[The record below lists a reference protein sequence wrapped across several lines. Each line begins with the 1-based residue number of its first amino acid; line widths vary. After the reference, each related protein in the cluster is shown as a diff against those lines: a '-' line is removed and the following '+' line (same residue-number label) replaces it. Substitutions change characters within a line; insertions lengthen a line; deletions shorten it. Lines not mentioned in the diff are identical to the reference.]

1 MIPLVLKNAFHYS
14 GSSTRLGYFL
24 YGVIFAWLLISFV
37 LLLALPYGHLSSGIS
52 LGAEGGKQALLGLI
66 AIVPFSLA
74 AAWVTLIQTIKRL
87 RDLGHSGWWLLLVL
101 FLGPLPYIGIVVGLG
116 FYAYLLFYKGKGV
129 NNPLSVEWKL
139 IVGSLLV
146 SAAVIAIEV
155 SLSRPTT
162 LETDGI
168 KPSDIESAPIPN
180 VAAPATQSIISSS
193 KALDDETL
201 TKIVGKPLMILT
213 KEIAT
218 GFRDLDGDGVEDV
231 FLTDASMECGNGGCT
246 YRLIVSNNGAPK
258 NIGEIEAKTIEALSA
273 TSNGLRDLKTVW
285 QSGCVSNLVNVMKFD
300 GVKYNLVKSYEEPGS
315 CASEQSNKVI
325 SNGSTNVA
333 PQPISSSNPRQLN
346 QQPIVQ
352 IRNGQYKEAVM
363 LLQEAAL

>member
-1 MIPLVLKNAFHYS
+1 
-14 GSSTRLGYFL
+14 
-24 YGVIFAWLLISFV
+24 
-37 LLLALPYGHLSSGIS
+37 
-52 LGAEGGKQALLGLI
+52 
-66 AIVPFSLA
+66 
-74 AAWVTLIQTIKRL
+74 
-87 RDLGHSGWWLLLVL
+87 
-101 FLGPLPYIGIVVGLG
+101 
-116 FYAYLLFYKGKGV
+116 
-129 NNPLSVEWKL
+129 
-139 IVGSLLV
+139 
-146 SAAVIAIEV
+146 
-155 SLSRPTT
+155 
-162 LETDGI
+162 
-168 KPSDIESAPIPN
+168 
-180 VAAPATQSIISSS
+180 
-193 KALDDETL
+193 
-201 TKIVGKPLMILT
+201 MILT

-246 YRLIVSNNGAPK
+246 YRLIVSNNGVPK

-346 QQPIVQ
+346 QQAIVQ

-363 LLQEAAL
+363 LLQEASSIAPQDSEILGNLGYALLMGGDPIRAEVVLKKALAIKPNRGSTLNNLGLALAAQGHEREAKDLFVRYVAASANKTAAFNQLQAWSTSPDASLALRNAASEALSQTR